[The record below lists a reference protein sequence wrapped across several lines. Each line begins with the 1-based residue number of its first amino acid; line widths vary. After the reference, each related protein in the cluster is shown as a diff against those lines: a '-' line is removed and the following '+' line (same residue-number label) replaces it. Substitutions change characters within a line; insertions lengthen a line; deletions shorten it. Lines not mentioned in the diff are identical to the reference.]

1 MAEETKNNGR
11 FMAAFSAAMLL
22 IAIAAGIAVYILTD
36 DYLAVVW
43 TILIVFGAFIAF
55 SAKFRSGNQDSFGPS
70 EADAAAAGGAIMIGI
85 GLAGIVYS
93 LTDEVLYTAIVLL
106 VVFAVIGMMMAFKN
120 RSVRIWG
127 SKTE

>member
-22 IAIAAGIAVYILTD
+22 IAIAAGIAVYILMD

-55 SAKFRSGNQDSFGPS
+55 SAKLRSGNQDSFGPS